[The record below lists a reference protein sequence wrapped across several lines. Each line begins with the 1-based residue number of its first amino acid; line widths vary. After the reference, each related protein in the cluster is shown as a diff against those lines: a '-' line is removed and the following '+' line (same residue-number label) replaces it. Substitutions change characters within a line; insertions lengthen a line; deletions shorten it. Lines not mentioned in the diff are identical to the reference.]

1 MNLEDLGNLGE
12 SLSGIA
18 VVFSLIYLIFEV
30 RRNTRSIRT
39 KSAWD
44 ATNALAELCEHIAP
58 NQQLSDVVRRAHDPG
73 TKLDDLTPAE
83 FTQFLFVARS
93 VLFKYEAQWHLWEEG
108 SLSDTMW
115 QQRRLWAKAFI
126 SLPVPGRV
134 WDVEIESHQ
143 YHPGFVESIESA
155 QVRGD
160 LTISAESP

>member
-44 ATNALAELCEHIAP
+44 ATNALAELCENIAP
-58 NQQLSDVVRRAHDPG
+58 NQQLSDVVMRAHDPD

-93 VLFKYEAQWHLWEEG
+93 VLFKYEG
-108 SLSDTMW
+108 PV
-115 QQRRLWAKAFI
+115 AF
-126 SLPVPGRV
+126 VGGRQSNGHNV
-134 WDVEIESHQ
+134 ATA
-143 YHPGFVESIESA
+143 PPLG
-155 QVRGD
+155 
-160 LTISAESP
+160 